1 MEDKSTSTVLN
12 VCRNAGVMTAAQ
24 QSENHGVG
32 PVAVME
38 ETGDVLRL
46 DGRPSPGD
54 DDDDRGP
61 GADEGPGISRIDL
74 KDCLRFVNSLN
85 EQNSLNIQDQVNSD
99 LEVASVLLKAESGTA
114 TSPSAGG
121 IRQPI
126 YTPSAG
132 KHFSPV
138 KQATTLTN
146 KQRGNEVST
155 PSYSFINSLTVHQ
168 LAAKGEIEH
177 LANRLEHADCKVN
190 QTDEHGFTPL
200 IWAAAHGQIT
210 VVDFLLQKGANVMAL
225 GQERESALA
234 LAAARGDVAIVN
246 LLLQSKADINIYDW
260 NSGTPLLYA
269 VRGNHAGC
277 VQMLLGWLVHLVR
290 KGVSP
295 KRAVQTWLCL
305 AGRKAAVLLVHWAAR
320 AGTKAS
326 RSVSNGRRA
335 ACLSATSVKPSSLFV
350 KGPSARVEGQR

>member
-1 MEDKSTSTVLN
+1 MEDKSTSTALS
-12 VCRNAGVMTAAQ
+12 VCRNAGSMRAAR
-24 QSENHGVG
+24 QSEHQDVR
-32 PVAVME
+32 PAVIME
-38 ETGDVLRL
+38 ESGDALTL
-46 DGRPSPGD
+46 DGRPSPRD
-54 DDDDRGP
+54 DDN
-61 GADEGPGISRIDL
+61 GPGISRIDL

-99 LEVASVLLKAESGTA
+99 LEVASVLLKAESGIA

-121 IRQPI
+121 IRQPL

-177 LANRLEHADCKVN
+177 LANRLEQADCKVN
-190 QTDEHGFTPL
+190 QADEHGFTPL

-277 VQMLLGWLVHLVR
+277 VQMLLERGADITAKTDGGLNALDLAI
-290 KGVSP
+290 GLSY
-295 KRAVQTWLCL
+295 RAEIFNMKPNHNEACTMP
-305 AGRKAAVLLVHWAAR
+305 GRTDAAL
-320 AGTKAS
+320 
-326 RSVSNGRRA
+326 
-335 ACLSATSVKPSSLFV
+335 
-350 KGPSARVEGQR
+350 